1 MKQVLALAAAT
12 LGLVACGCASGPV
25 EPNER
30 LEAVY
35 STGSNL
41 PKKVRAGQE
50 TGVSTY
56 DAEAAQ
62 RARDQMPQTPR
73 PGLGNSGG

>member
-1 MKQVLALAAAT
+1 MNKSLVLALC
-12 LGLVACGCASGPV
+12 LVAAGCASGPV

-30 LEAVY
+30 LEAQYV
-35 STGSNL
+35 TGSNL
-41 PKKVRAGQE
+41 PKKVKPGE
-50 TGVSTY
+50 VTTY
-56 DAEAAQ
+56 DAEALQ